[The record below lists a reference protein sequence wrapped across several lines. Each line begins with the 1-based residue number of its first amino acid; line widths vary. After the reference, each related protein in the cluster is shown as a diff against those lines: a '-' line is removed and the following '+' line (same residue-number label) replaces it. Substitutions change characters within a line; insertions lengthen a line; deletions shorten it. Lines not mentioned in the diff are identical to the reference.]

1 MTFQLETTTKAKLL
15 DVVVLSQKNRQP
27 DENPGAKLTVEL
39 ALPNHALS
47 YFDGHLKGF
56 LFTKN
61 GGQSPKAK
69 QETLE
74 GVEVVSDMPN
84 LSPAGAKLGALK
96 WRHELTGY
104 DLVVDL
110 GMGTKR
116 SNLEIADC
124 VLSGW
129 KITPKEGG
137 SVLVKVNIESANISE
152 AGFGKLAKLKSRE
165 INILL
170 TPPEVD
176 QRDVEDDDVPAVTP
190 AAKKTRQS
198 ATDAFI
204 ERNTH

>member
-1 MTFQLETTTKAKLL
+1 MTFQLETITKAKLL

-27 DENPGAKLTVEL
+27 DENPGAKLTVEI
-39 ALPNHALS
+39 ALPNHALA
-47 YFDGHLKGF
+47 YFDGHLKAF

-84 LSPAGAKLGALK
+84 LSAAGAKIGALK
-96 WRHELTGY
+96 WHHELTGF

-110 GMGTKR
+110 GTGTKR

-170 TPPEVD
+170 TPPEID
-176 QRDVEDDDVPAVTP
+176 QRDLEDEAPAPAP
-190 AAKKTRQS
+190 AAVKRGRQS